1 MKERGEGMNGI
12 KCIDLIDEEKT
23 IENGLMVCRQ
33 YAPAL
38 QQRLQDK
45 LSTPMHTSSMINA
58 SSDVVYGKR
67 DTMLLHRCIWEDDQ
81 IGKFEKRISDIE
93 ARDVVAGG
101 YLRYKYMYDLPD
113 TDIAKQLNISR
124 STLIR
129 HKPKAYYLMAAWAH
143 MIVFKSW
150 KVKLNFVFTD
160 KILFNQ
166 LD

>member
-1 MKERGEGMNGI
+1 MKGI

-45 LSTPMHTSSMINA
+45 LSTPMHSSSMINV
-58 SSDVVYGKR
+58 SSDAVYSKR
-67 DTMLLHRCIWEDDQ
+67 DSMLLHRCIWEDDQ
-81 IGKFEKRISDIE
+81 IGRFEKRISDIE
-93 ARDVVAGG
+93 VRDMIAGG
-101 YLRYKYMYDLPD
+101 YLRYKYIYDLPD
-113 TDIAKQLNISR
+113 TDIAKRLNISR

-143 MIVFKSW
+143 MVVFKSW
-150 KVKLNFVFTD
+150 KVKLNFVFAD
-160 KILFNQ
+160 QNLYNQ